1 MSYLRLAQDTLH
13 NMAIAQK
20 GLDEKLGT
28 GLGAAMNLLMEKE
41 EMQKDLITQV
51 RILTSAACD
60 ARMAGVNMPVMSSAG
75 SGNNGITAII
85 PPVVVCENM
94 G

>member
-28 GLGAAMNLLMEKE
+28 GLGAAMNLLMEKG
-41 EMQKDLITQV
+41 EM
-51 RILTSAACD
+51 
-60 ARMAGVNMPVMSSAG
+60 
-75 SGNNGITAII
+75 
-85 PPVVVCENM
+85 
-94 G
+94 